1 MKILVLVKQI
11 PDISAIK
18 FDQKT
23 KRIIRSGVK
32 LLFNSYDKK
41 AVEAAVQ
48 LSEKYGYETYAA
60 SMGPPDAAEILKDSM
75 RMGINHGIL
84 LSDRNFAGSDTF
96 VTSHILSALV
106 NIINP
111 DIVLTGKSSLDGET
125 SQVPPE
131 TAWMSG
137 YNFLSGV
144 SGIEIMEKSVEV
156 TRDEDDGISKYEVP
170 LPAFFSVSE
179 KINRARQI
187 DPSVK
192 IEDVEVYDSDIT
204 PWKGSQSPTEVVDTF
219 PLNSSRNNK
228 FIDFNKFIEILH
240 EAGQGPSDPHRE
252 YISEPETGDIFLGLA
267 VDDPKISME
276 ISSKIAESTN
286 DKITVIGNIDPVQ
299 LQGMACHQYVYL
311 EDYSSVSMAKY
322 VAKYIQD
329 NPVRHVLA
337 PSNLNGRDIMSFVAA
352 SMGLGLTADCVDIK
366 MENGKMIQYKP
377 SFGGGIIAVIKSK
390 TDPDMATVRK
400 GMFQVRFMSRSFET
414 TKIRSRAAPEY
425 RIIERKKLDSG
436 LRPLDTPVIFGI
448 GTGVMADDIPKIYDI
463 ADKIGASVGA
473 TRRVVDMGRIPR
485 QFQIGLTGVSVSPE
499 LYIAIGVSGSDNHV
513 VGTRYAG
520 RVMAVNKNPDAPI
533 FRHSDFGIVMDS
545 HEFIGELYSNINH

>member
-1 MKILVLVKQI
+1 MKILVFVKQI
-11 PDISAIK
+11 PDINSIK
-18 FDQKT
+18 FDEKT

-48 LSEKYGYETYAA
+48 LSEKYGCETYAA

-131 TAWMSG
+131 TAWMTG

-144 SGIEIMEKSVEV
+144 SAIKIMEKSIEV
-156 TRDEDDGISKYEVP
+156 TRDEDDGMSKYELP
-170 LPAFFSVSE
+170 LPAFLSVSE

-187 DPSVK
+187 DASMK
-192 IEDVEVYDSDIT
+192 IEDVEIYDSDIT
-204 PWKGSQSPTEVVDTF
+204 PWKGSESPTEVADTF

-228 FIDFNKFIEILH
+228 FIDFNEFLELLEMAGH
-240 EAGQGPSDPHRE
+240 STSEAHMN
-252 YISEPETGDIFLGLA
+252 YIGDPETGDIFLGLA

-276 ISSKIAESTN
+276 ISSKIAESTR
-286 DKITVIGNIDPVQ
+286 DKITVIGNIDPIK
-299 LQGMACHQYVYL
+299 LQGMACHQYIYL
-311 EDYSSVSMAKY
+311 EDYSSISMAKY
-322 VAKYIQD
+322 VAEYIRG

-352 SMGLGLTADCVDIK
+352 SLGLGLTADCVDIK

-390 TDPDMATVRK
+390 TEPDMATVRK
-400 GMFQVRFMSRSFET
+400 GMFQVRFISRSFET
-414 TKIRSRAAPEY
+414 TKIRSRVAPEY
-425 RIIERKKLDSG
+425 RIIERKPLDST

-463 ADKIGASVGA
+463 AERIGASVGS

-485 QFQIGLTGVSVSPE
+485 QFQIGLTGISVSPE
-499 LYIAIGVSGSDNHV
+499 LYIAIGISGSDNHV
-513 VGTRYAG
+513 VGIRYAG
-520 RVMAVNKNPDAPI
+520 RVIAVNKNPGAPI
-533 FRHSDFGIVMDS
+533 FNHSDFGIVMDS
-545 HEFIGELYSNINH
+545 HEFINELHSHITG

>member
-11 PDISAIK
+11 PDINEIK
-18 FDQKT
+18 FDEKT

-48 LSEKYGYETYAA
+48 LSEKYGCETYAA
-60 SMGPPDAAEILKDSM
+60 TMGPPAAAEILMDSM

-84 LSDRNFAGSDTF
+84 LSDRNFAGSDTY

-131 TAWMSG
+131 TAQMSG
-137 YNFLSGV
+137 YNFLSNV
-144 SGIEIMEKSVEV
+144 SEIQIMEKSVKV
-156 TRDEDDGISKYEVP
+156 IRDEDDGIAQYEAP
-170 LPAFFSVSE
+170 LPAVLSVSE
-179 KINRARQI
+179 KINRARQV
-187 DPSVK
+187 DPSRK
-192 IEDVEVYDSDIT
+192 IEEVEVYDSDIT
-204 PWKGSQSPTEVVDTF
+204 PWKGSKSPTEVIDTF
-219 PLNSSRNNK
+219 PLDSSRNSK
-228 FIDFNKFIEILH
+228 LIDFDEFIGVL
-240 EAGQGPSDPHRE
+240 EASGHRT
-252 YISEPETGDIFLGLA
+252 SEVIRKHIGEPATDNVFLGLA

-276 ISSKIAESTN
+276 ISSKIAEITK
-286 DKITVIGNIDPVQ
+286 DKIIIIGNIDPSR
-299 LQGMACHQYVYL
+299 LHGMACHQYIYL
-311 EDYSSVSMAKY
+311 DDYDSISMAKY
-322 VAKYIQD
+322 VGKYIQE
-329 NPVRHVLA
+329 NPVKHILA

-352 SMGLGLTADCVDIK
+352 SLGLGLTADCVDIK

-400 GMFQVRFMSRSFET
+400 GMFKLMYISKTFET
-414 TKIRSRAAPEY
+414 VNIRSNATPINRF
-425 RIIERKKLDSG
+425 IEKQ
-436 LRPLDTPVIFGI
+436 PLGITLHPMDTPIIFGV
-448 GTGVMADDIPKIYDI
+448 GTGVSIDDIRRIYDI
-463 ADKIGASVGA
+463 ADRIGASVGA

-499 LYIAIGVSGSDNHV
+499 LYIAIGISGSNNHV
-513 VGTRYAG
+513 VGIRYAG
-520 RVMAVNKNPDAPI
+520 KVIAINKNPDAAI
-533 FRHSDFGIVMDS
+533 FRHSDFGIIMDS
-545 HEFIGELYSNINH
+545 HEFIDRLYSDLFS